1 MSKKMKKIIAAV
13 ISITFVL
20 SSVGIVYAAD
30 THEKTDTAEN
40 TVSISAENT
49 INTSSSGKDET
60 VYVFAGA
67 DGSTNKIIV
76 SDWLKNPDGENS
88 LKDFSE
94 LKNIENVKGDE
105 TFSLSGKEVTW
116 NADGNDIYYQGEIS
130 KELPI
135 SMNIKYTLDGKEVSP
150 KELAGKS
157 GHVVIRYEYTNNQLE
172 KVELNGK
179 EQEVYVPFAVLTG
192 MVLDNDIFK
201 NVEVTNGKL
210 INDGNRSAVV
220 GMAFPSLQ
228 ENLKIDKDK
237 FEIPDYFEVSADVKN
252 FSLTNTVTLATNEV
266 FNNISFSK
274 SDELSNL
281 SDSMTKLSDAMTQLM
296 DSSSKLY
303 DGLDSL
309 LTKSNELVSGIN
321 SLSAGSDKLKNGVQ
335 SLSSG
340 ANTLS
345 DGTKSL
351 YSGLSELQSNSA
363 ELNAGAEQVFE
374 SLLSMA
380 ADQLNQAG
388 LEVPE
393 LTISNYQTVLNSVLA
408 GLNEDTVTTQAKAK
422 VTAAVN
428 AQRSAVEAKVTEAV
442 RAEVL
447 GKVLAS
453 MNMTLEQYQQ
463 GVAAGVIT
471 SAQQAQINGAVDAQM
486 STDSVKAVI
495 SSKTDEQINMLI
507 EQNMQSADVQAQ
519 ISQGIDSVNAG
530 RNSITALID
539 QLNSYN
545 EFYTGLSAYTSG
557 VDSAKAGAEKLNT
570 GAASLSSG
578 AKDLSAGINE
588 LNNGIKKIKDN
599 TPALIDG
606 VKQLRDG
613 AKSLNEGIV
622 KLNNDGITKLINA
635 VDGNFSGLFERV
647 DYTLQASEKYRSF
660 SGITDDTNGTVKFVY
675 RTEAIK

>member
-40 TVSISAENT
+40 TVSISTENT

-157 GHVVIRYEYTNNQLE
+157 GHVVIRCEYTNNQLE

-296 DSSSKLY
+296 DGSSSCMT
-303 DGLDSL
+303 D
-309 LTKSNELVSGIN
+309 LTVC
-321 SLSAGSDKLKNGVQ
+321 
-335 SLSSG
+335 
-340 ANTLS
+340 
-345 DGTKSL
+345 
-351 YSGLSELQSNSA
+351 LQS
-363 ELNAGAEQVFE
+363 QT
-374 SLLSMA
+374 SLFR
-380 ADQLNQAG
+380 
-388 LEVPE
+388 E
-393 LTISNYQTVLNSVLA
+393 
-408 GLNEDTVTTQAKAK
+408 
-422 VTAAVN
+422 
-428 AQRSAVEAKVTEAV
+428 
-442 RAEVL
+442 
-447 GKVLAS
+447 
-453 MNMTLEQYQQ
+453 
-463 GVAAGVIT
+463 
-471 SAQQAQINGAVDAQM
+471 
-486 STDSVKAVI
+486 
-495 SSKTDEQINMLI
+495 
-507 EQNMQSADVQAQ
+507 
-519 ISQGIDSVNAG
+519 
-530 RNSITALID
+530 
-539 QLNSYN
+539 
-545 EFYTGLSAYTSG
+545 
-557 VDSAKAGAEKLNT
+557 
-570 GAASLSSG
+570 
-578 AKDLSAGINE
+578 
-588 LNNGIKKIKDN
+588 
-599 TPALIDG
+599 
-606 VKQLRDG
+606 
-613 AKSLNEGIV
+613 
-622 KLNNDGITKLINA
+622 
-635 VDGNFSGLFERV
+635 
-647 DYTLQASEKYRSF
+647 
-660 SGITDDTNGTVKFVY
+660 
-675 RTEAIK
+675 

>member
-1 MSKKMKKIIAAV
+1 MKKIIAAV

-76 SDWLKNPDGENS
+76 SDWLKNPDGESS

-157 GHVVIRYEYTNNQLE
+157 GHVVIRYEYTTNQLE

-296 DSSSKLY
+296 DGSSKLY

-453 MNMTLEQYQQ
+453 MNLEQYQQ

>member
-76 SDWLKNPDGENS
+76 SDWLKNPDGESS

-296 DSSSKLY
+296 DGSSKLY

-393 LTISNYQTVLNSVLA
+393 LTISNYQTVLNSVLS

>member
-76 SDWLKNPDGENS
+76 SDWLKNPDGESS

-135 SMNIKYTLDGKEVSP
+135 SMNIKDTLDGKEVSP

-157 GHVVIRYEYTNNQLE
+157 GHVVIRYEYTTNQLE

-296 DSSSKLY
+296 DGSSKLY

-507 EQNMQSADVQAQ
+507 EQNT
-519 ISQGIDSVNAG
+519 QGIDSVNAG

-578 AKDLSAGINE
+578 AKDLSAGTNE
-588 LNNGIKKIKDN
+588 LNNGIQKIKD
-599 TPALIDG
+599 TTL
-606 VKQLRDG
+606 LLLLTE
-613 AKSLNEGIV
+613 LN
-622 KLNNDGITKLINA
+622 
-635 VDGNFSGLFERV
+635 
-647 DYTLQASEKYRSF
+647 SF
-660 SGITDDTNGTVKFVY
+660 VTVQSHST
-675 RTEAIK
+675 RA